1 MRKILSLAVL
11 TLLIWNQSSFAESN
25 WFKQQS
31 PSVQP
36 AEPIEPKEDKPNK
49 GFPMPEVP
57 EPKVGEEKPIP
68 KTVDP
73 NTQQSPAVLLKQPCD
88 RADKMFEVLKKYEE
102 FLLFTGEGMTFGLQG
117 NPYRGA
123 MMFFTNQDTGSW
135 TILSIYKDGMACML
149 SNGKNFA
156 PYSGQQPDY
165 GGKQ

>member
-1 MRKILSLAVL
+1 MKKILSLAIL
-11 TLLIWNQSSFAESN
+11 ILLVWNQPSFAKNN
-25 WFKQQS
+25 WFKQES
-31 PSVQP
+31 PVEQP
-36 AEPIEPKEDKPNK
+36 AQPI
-49 GFPMPEVP
+49 

-135 TILSIYKDGMACML
+135 TILQVYKDGMACML
-149 SNGKNFA
+149 ANGKKFE
-156 PYSGQQPDY
+156 PYTGDQPEY
-165 GGKQ
+165 GEAQ